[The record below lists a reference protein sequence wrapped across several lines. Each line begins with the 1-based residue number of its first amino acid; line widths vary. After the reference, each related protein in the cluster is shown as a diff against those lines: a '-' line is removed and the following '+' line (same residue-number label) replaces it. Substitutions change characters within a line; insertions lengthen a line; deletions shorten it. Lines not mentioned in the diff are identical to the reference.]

1 MGRPSRDDM
10 LMDIALAAARRSTCS
25 RAHVGAVIS
34 REGRPLSLGYNGA
47 PSGMP
52 HCDHSCD
59 CYNYYPPADERNLI
73 NSGVH
78 EDGCKATQPCLIS
91 VHAEVNAIA
100 FAARHGVATDQSE
113 LHMTLSPC
121 WSCSQNIINAGII
134 RVVYD
139 QPYRIT
145 DGLTLLRNAG
155 IAVERLR

>member
-1 MGRPSRDDM
+1 M
-10 LMDIALAAARRSTCS
+10 LMAIARVASLRSTCS

-47 PSGMP
+47 PAGMN

-59 CYNYYPPADERNLI
+59 CTLAGPP
-73 NSGVH
+73 SGVH
-78 EDGCKATQPCLIS
+78 FETCASRGPCLVS

-113 LHMTLSPC
+113 LHMTVSPC

-134 RVVYD
+134 RVVYEAE
-139 QPYRIT
+139 YRIT
-145 DGLTLLRNAG
+145 DGLDLLRNAG
-155 IAVERLR
+155 IAVESLA